1 MTNALVFEVSLPY
14 RELSSNGSHGHW
26 SKVARVRRLYREEAR
41 ISALA
46 AMREQGWEHTG
57 PVRVHLLFCTRGGRG
72 VQRYQPRDEANALAA
87 AKPLLDGIVDAGVVV
102 DDSRK
107 HLTIGGVSIRAD
119 GGPFVR
125 VTVEALE

>member
-26 SKVARVRRLYREEAR
+26 SEVARVRRLYREEAR

-46 AMREQGWEHTG
+46 AMREQGWEHKG

-72 VQRYQPRDEANALAA
+72 VQRYQPRDVANAIAA
-87 AKPLLDGIVDAGVVV
+87 AKPLFDGLVDAGIVP
-102 DDSRK
+102 DDSQQ
-107 HLTIGGVSIRAD
+107 HLDVGSTRITTNY
-119 GGPFVR
+119 GPYVL
-125 VTVEALE
+125 VTVEPV